1 MTPRLT
7 LAELQ
12 RIKQWHVDHRAQHP
26 LEYHLWD
33 AVLTVW
39 LLGWTGWLP
48 ALVLDEAWALP
59 LCPIAILSPALYV
72 AWRARAHMMRRVRC
86 DWLSGPGQG
95 R

>member
-12 RIKQWHVDHRAQHP
+12 RIKQWHVAHRAQHP

-39 LLGWTGWLP
+39 LMGWLGWLP
-48 ALVLDEAWALP
+48 ALALDEAWALP
-59 LCPIAILSPALYV
+59 LCSLGILCPALYV
-72 AWRARAHMMRRVRC
+72 AWRARAHAAQRVRC
-86 DWLSGPGQG
+86 DWLGDDA